1 MSILNVNQLQPVGGG
16 NTITVG
22 SSNIDY
28 SGSITGNI
36 SVDGNLTVTGV
47 VSNEDVTNIDSVGVV
62 TARSGVNITGGDL
75 TLPDAI
81 IHTGDTN
88 TRIRFPASDTFTVE
102 TAGNERLR
110 ITSSGNVGIGSDN
123 PTEKLDVNGGLKVYA
138 NTNIATFKNNQ
149 LRSDAAGA
157 YYFDHGTTGQSFTF
171 RTSTSSSLD
180 TTGPSVTSAGNIS
193 FPSGKGIDFSADGNA
208 SGMTS
213 ELLDDYE
220 EGTFTPIV
228 RGRTTAGTAS
238 YGRTAVGKYTKVGR
252 MVDVMVDMVF
262 SGANG
267 SGNIEIAGLPYAA
280 HNGPYVRFAGDI
292 TLLTAGISW
301 SNQLALYIN
310 DTNSHFWLTN
320 TPTSGNFSFV
330 NINSNTTEVL
340 LNCTYMVS

>member
-193 FPSGKGIDFSADGNA
+193 FPSGKGIDFSATANG
-208 SGMTS
+208 GTGTPS

-220 EGTFTPIV
+220 EGFFTPTIY
-228 RGRTTAGTAS
+228 AGA
-238 YGRTAVGKYTKVGR
+238 
-252 MVDVMVDMVF
+252 D
-262 SGANG
+262 NG
-267 SGNIEIAGLPYAA
+267 SGGAPAFAIQAGRYIKIGRKV
-280 HNGPYVRFAGDI
+280 HCDIYIRFANGDLSTGVHARI
-292 TLLTAGISW
+292 
-301 SNQLALYIN
+301 
-310 DTNSHFWLTN
+310 
-320 TPTSGNFSFV
+320 GNLPFAIANESYGNV
-330 NINSNTTEVL
+330 
-340 LNCTYMVS
+340 